1 MANAGLERRLSAI
14 MAADV
19 VGYSRLVEADES
31 GTLTALKNLRQAVL
45 KPLLTEHRG
54 RMVKLMGD
62 GLIAEFGSIVS
73 AVACAA
79 AVQKQLALHQKNVPA
94 QNRIVLRI
102 GVNLGDVV
110 VEGDDL
116 LGDGVNVAA
125 RLEQICP
132 PGGVLISGAAYDHL
146 SGKLECRFED
156 TGEQRLKN
164 ITRPIR
170 TYRLVL
176 DDAPSAPVAS
186 SRLPDK
192 PAVAVLPFGNMGDP
206 DHVYFSDGITE
217 DLITELSRF
226 RELLVIARNS
236 SFAFRG
242 QNVDAREIGRMLGA
256 GYIVEGSVRRS
267 GNRLRITAQLVDT
280 ATGTHLWADRYDR
293 ALEDVFAV
301 QEEIASGIVATVA
314 RRVLEDSEAAA
325 QRRRPED
332 VRAYDLFLRGQR
344 LSDVFTPGA
353 QEQARALF
361 EQARATDPTFA
372 RAYTGLAFYHFNQ
385 ATDRGVGVPRERDPD
400 LIAALDLAKQALTL
414 DPNDPRVHYT
424 AGRMH
429 LSWREFGPAERH
441 FNLARDMNP
450 NDPTIQ
456 IMWAWAQTCF
466 GHPDQGVMA
475 AEFAKRLNPR
485 HPGWYDGLLSR
496 ILFFVGRY
504 EETVSILKQKT
515 SAAPE
520 DHPRDM
526 GWRTA
531 ACGQLGQADEA
542 RRCAGWF
549 TQAVQHYWRGDP
561 AAGPREY
568 VDWFVNASCLRR
580 AEDEELLRQGLRRA
594 GLPI

>member
-1 MANAGLERRLSAI
+1 MANAGIERRLSAI

-19 VGYSRLVEADES
+19 VGYSRLIEVDEP
-31 GTLTALKNLRQAVL
+31 GTLAALRDVRQAVL
-45 KPLLTEHRG
+45 EPLLAEHRG
-54 RMVKLMGD
+54 RIVKLMGD
-62 GLIAEFGSIVS
+62 GLIVEFGSIVS

-79 AVQKQLALHQKNVPA
+79 AVQKQLTMRQETMPA
-94 QNRIVLRI
+94 ERRIVLRI

-132 PGGVLISGAAYDHL
+132 PGGVLISGAAHDHL
-146 SGKLECRFED
+146 SGKLGCRFED
-156 TGEQRLKN
+156 AGEQRLKN
-164 ITRPIR
+164 IARPIR

-176 DDAPSAPVAS
+176 DGALPSPVTL

-192 PAVAVLPFGNMGDP
+192 PAIAILPFGNMGDP
-206 DHVYFSDGITE
+206 DQVYFSDGITE

-236 SFAFRG
+236 SFAFRE
-242 QNVDAREIGRMLGA
+242 QSVDVREVGRILGV

-267 GNRLRITAQLVDT
+267 GNRVRITAQLVDT
-280 ATGTHLWADRYDR
+280 AAGTHFWADRYDR
-293 ALEDVFAV
+293 SLEDIFAV
-301 QEEIASGIVATVA
+301 QEEIARSIVATVA
-314 RRVLEDSEAAA
+314 RRVLEESEAAA

-361 EQARATDPTFA
+361 EQARMVDPTFA
-372 RAYTGLAFYHFNQ
+372 RAYTGLAFYHFHRAN
-385 ATDRGVGVPRERDPD
+385 DRGVGVPRERDPD
-400 LIAALDLAKQALTL
+400 LTAALDLAKQALAL
-414 DPNDPRVHYT
+414 DYNDPRVHYT

-429 LSWREFGPAERH
+429 LSWREFEPARRH
-441 FNLARDMNP
+441 FNLAQEMNP

-456 IMWAWAQTCF
+456 IVWAWAQSCF
-466 GHPDQGVMA
+466 GHAEQGLLG

-485 HPGWYDGLLSR
+485 HTGWYDGLLSR

-504 EETVSILKQKT
+504 EETAGILKHKT

-531 ACGQLGQADEA
+531 ACGHLNREDEA

-549 TQAVQHYWRGDP
+549 IQAVKHYWRGDP
-561 AAGPREY
+561 SAGPREY
-568 VDWFVNASCLRR
+568 VDWFVDACCLRR
-580 AEDEELLRQGLRRA
+580 AEDEERLRQGLRRA
-594 GLPI
+594 RLPA